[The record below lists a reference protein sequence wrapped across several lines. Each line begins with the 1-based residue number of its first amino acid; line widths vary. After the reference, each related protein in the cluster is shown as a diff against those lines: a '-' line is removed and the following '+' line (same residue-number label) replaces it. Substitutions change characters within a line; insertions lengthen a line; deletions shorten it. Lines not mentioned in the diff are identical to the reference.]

1 MAVTVLDIYARYNES
16 SIYQVATDSV
26 YRVITSG
33 LLEAFKWYTIK
44 TSGTGTNFIPV
55 GAPNNTVG
63 TSFQALTDTV
73 SPTWTAGSLQIG
85 KPIDTYINEYI
96 DNARVDLSGQ
106 AVKAGGTVDET
117 NIYQAEFLICQTMA
131 LLCDNAGLT
140 DRCNSLKMDALNALY
155 ALWGS
160 VVYEGNDVTIE
171 AKLPPVRPAYAVI
184 TKCDYS
190 EFDEAMG
197 FE

>member
-1 MAVTVLDIYARYNES
+1 MAVTVLDIYARYDES

-44 TSGTGTNFIPV
+44 TSGTDTNFVIV

-63 TSFQALTDTV
+63 TTFQALTDSV
-73 SPTWTAGSLQIG
+73 SPTWTNGSLQVG
-85 KPIDTYINEYI
+85 KPIDTYITEYI
-96 DNARVDLSGQ
+96 DNARIDLAGH

-117 NIYQAEFLICQTMA
+117 NIYQIEYLICQTMA

-140 DRCNSLKMDALNALY
+140 DRCNRLKMDALNALY

-160 VVYEGNDVTIE
+160 IVYSGNDVTPE
-171 AKLPPVRPAYAVI
+171 NQLPVKPPVTAAIV
-184 TKCDYS
+184 KCDYS